1 MAVYLLITEILILHT
16 MQKLTTSVDTGVLKQ
31 FVLSIMDSITIINAN
46 ISSIVFKNGLCHE
59 FIFKQQ
65 KK

>member
-16 MQKLTTSVDTGVLKQ
+16 MQKLATSVDTGVLKQ
-31 FVLSIMDSITIINAN
+31 FVLSIIDSITIINAN

>member
-1 MAVYLLITEILILHT
+1 
-16 MQKLTTSVDTGVLKQ
+16 MQKLATSVDTGVLKQ
-31 FVLSIMDSITIINAN
+31 FVLSIIDSITIINAN

>member
-16 MQKLTTSVDTGVLKQ
+16 MQKLVTSVDTGVLKK
-31 FVLSIMDSITIINAN
+31 FVLSIIDSITIINAN
-46 ISSIVFKNGLCHE
+46 ISIIVFKNGLCHE

>member
-1 MAVYLLITEILILHT
+1 
-16 MQKLTTSVDTGVLKQ
+16 MQKLATSVDTGVLKQ
-31 FVLSIMDSITIINAN
+31 FVLSIIDSITIINGN

>member
-31 FVLSIMDSITIINAN
+31 FVLSIIDSITIINGN

-59 FIFKQQ
+59 FIFK
-65 KK
+65 